1 MTRPEVGDRL
11 EVSGGY
17 DMEPAWLSGA
27 RSVVGTVVGYH
38 ASHDNALACVLR
50 LDRPLT
56 AEGLVGGK
64 REHSTGDHLIISPRY
79 VGQGWDGE
87 QRTVQVGLCDGP
99 PKGGHVDAAAH
110 GRAWVESHATW
121 SSHVG

>member
-17 DMEPAWLSGA
+17 DMQPAWLSGA
-27 RSVVGTVVGYH
+27 GSVVGTVVGYL
-38 ASHDNALACVLR
+38 ADPGKAPACVLR
-50 LDRPLT
+50 LDRPLK

-79 VGQGWDGE
+79 VGQDWDGE
-87 QRTVQVGLCDGP
+87 ERTVQVGLCDGP
-99 PKGGHVDAAAH
+99 PKGDHVDASAH
-110 GRAWVESHATW
+110 DRAWVESHATW
-121 SSHVG
+121 SPHVG